1 MDKPRAQQDNRP
13 GNKGGRQS
21 IIIRQGAKGMKRKTV
36 TGAGICLISLISLL
50 SCGLES
56 FYYIDYIPEG
66 TMSDPTYAEIQLPS
80 SSTEGYSSYFIN
92 FAIFYRIYIS
102 GEALSG
108 LINTSSLRNQVNSAL
123 NSDYQSLYSLTD
135 ITSTTVNTQNLE
147 NAFFIRKYFK
157 LVLEGENIGN
167 VLGRNSLGKTLKIS
181 FDPRSG
187 VTPVLIIDDIPYTL
201 QRAVSGQNILFS
213 PVPDN
218 RYFMN
223 HPDLYNNANV
233 TNEINADVAANT
245 RTSPELRYTYVSM
258 YIAAIGGEFI
268 TSIFIQPTHI
278 GIFRLPE
285 AF

>member
-1 MDKPRAQQDNRP
+1 
-13 GNKGGRQS
+13 
-21 IIIRQGAKGMKRKTV
+21 MKRKAI
-36 TGAGICLISLISLL
+36 TGVVICLISFICLL

-56 FYYIDYIPEG
+56 FYYLDYIPEG
-66 TMSDPTYAEIQLPS
+66 SLSDNTYASIQLPPVS
-80 SSTEGYSSYFIN
+80 AEGYSSYFIN

-108 LINTSSLRNQVNSAL
+108 SINTPTLRSQVNSAL

-135 ITSTTVNTQNLE
+135 ITSTTVNTSDLE
-147 NAFFIRKYFK
+147 NKFYNRRYFK
-157 LVLEGENIGN
+157 LLLEEDNINN
-167 VLGRNSLGKTLKIS
+167 VLGRDSLGKTLEIRFSPIS
-181 FDPRSG
+181 G
-187 VTPVLIIDDIPYTL
+187 EKPVLILDGVSYTL

-223 HPDLYNNANV
+223 HPDLNNNANV
-233 TNEINADVAANT
+233 TNEINADVATNT
-245 RTSPELRYTYVSM
+245 KTGYTYVSL

-268 TSIFIQPTHI
+268 TSIFSQPTHI